1 MLTKM
6 RKKGKKGFT
15 LVELIV
21 VIAIIAILAAV
32 AVPTTIH
39 FVEKANISN
48 EQSAINFKSQ
58 IDGIFTG
65 AVTPDGA
72 FNLAAA
78 NAQADDSL
86 AKLLAVEVK
95 APVTKITFTVTANG
109 AGDDARY
116 TVKYRIVGTEYKGQ
130 SDVTGTVAGD
140 FTKSQIFKGVDT
152 PAAGDYVYTLG
163 ADGFTVTAP
172 GAGA

>member
-48 EQSAINFKSQ
+48 EQSAINFKQ
-58 IDGIFTG
+58 NIDGLFTA
-65 AVTPDGA
+65 AVTPAGA
-72 FNLAAA
+72 FNMAAA
-78 NAQADDSL
+78 NATVNGGL
-86 AKLLAVEVK
+86 AKLLAAEVK
-95 APVTKITFTVTANG
+95 EPVTKITFTVKE
-109 AGDDARY
+109 AGGQY
-116 TVKYRIVGTEYKGQ
+116 TVSYVIVGKEYPGK

-140 FTKSQIFKGVDT
+140 FTASQIFKGGT
-152 PAAGDYVYTLG
+152 AAAGTYT
-163 ADGFTVTAP
+163 FTVSDGAMAFVAAP
-172 GAGA
+172 

>member
-72 FNLAAA
+72 FNI
-78 NAQADDSL
+78 ADTDGGAGSL
-86 AKLLAVEVK
+86 SDLLKVEVK
-95 APVTKITFTVTANG
+95 KPVKKITFTVTANG
-109 AGDDARY
+109 TGDAIRY
-116 TVKYRIVGTEYKGQ
+116 TVKYRIVGTEYEGK

-140 FTKSQIFKGVDT
+140 FTKSQIFKGVAT
-152 PAAGDYVYTLG
+152 PATGDYVYTLG
-163 ADGFTVTAP
+163 DSGFTVAVPTP
-172 GAGA
+172 

>member
-72 FNLAAA
+72 FNI
-78 NAQADDSL
+78 ADTDGGAGSL
-86 AKLLAVEVK
+86 SDLLKVEVK
-95 APVTKITFTVTANG
+95 KPVTKITFTVALVDGTT
-109 AGDDARY
+109 D
-116 TVKYRIVGTEYKGQ
+116 KYAVSYVIVGTEYEGK
-130 SDVTGTVAGD
+130 SDVKSTVAGD
-140 FTKSQIFKGVDT
+140 FTANQIFKDGT
-152 PAAGDYVYTLG
+152 AATGDYVYTLG
-163 ADGFTVTAP
+163 DSGFTVTVP
-172 GAGA
+172 TP

>member
-48 EQSAINFKSQ
+48 EQSAINFKQ
-58 IDGIFTG
+58 NIDGLFTA
-65 AVTPDGA
+65 AVTPAGA
-72 FNLAAA
+72 FNMAAA
-78 NAQADDSL
+78 NATVNGGL
-86 AKLLAVEVK
+86 AKLLAAEVK
-95 APVTKITFTVTANG
+95 EPVTKITFTVALVNG
-109 AGDDARY
+109 TTD
-116 TVKYRIVGTEYKGQ
+116 KYAVSYVIVGTEYKGK

-140 FTKSQIFKGVDT
+140 FTASQIFKGGT
-152 PAAGDYVYTLG
+152 AAAGTYT
-163 ADGFTVTAP
+163 FTVSDGAMAFVAAP
-172 GAGA
+172 